1 MDENVAVARAR
12 KLLRDAGVSSV
23 PVDVEALALSQGFHV
38 SRQELPDGEAGSTFE
53 RRGKKHIWVNQ
64 KDSALRQRFT
74 ILHEIAHHVL
84 ELPSKHGDKVPSDEL
99 ERFTGRHPE
108 EVLCDIFAAEC
119 LVPWELIQPLAEE
132 KDFTL
137 EHVADLAE
145 QFQASRS
152 CIASRFAQASKDHLA
167 FVVAEDGVV
176 KYSIASK
183 ALKESRVWIS
193 KDIPLPRNSAAA
205 KAFKSG
211 ISGLHEADTEGL
223 DWSNSDDARRFACYE
238 QATYYAPAK
247 QTQSILIFEELD
259 QRPASNGYRSSR
271 HEDDGLLDE
280 LDGYPGWSKPRY

>member
-12 KLLRDAGVSSV
+12 KLLKDAGINTV
-23 PVDVEALALSQGFHV
+23 PVDVEPLALFLGFKV
-38 SRQELPDGEAGSTFE
+38 SRKELPDGEAGSTFE
-53 RRGKKHIWVNQ
+53 RRGQKHILVNE
-64 KDSALRQRFT
+64 KDSVLRQRFT

-84 ELPSKHGDKVPSDEL
+84 ELPSKHGEKVPADEL

-119 LVPWELIQPLAEE
+119 LVPWGLIHPLAEE

-137 EHVADLAE
+137 EHLAELAE
-145 QFQASRS
+145 QFQASRA
-152 CIASRFAQASKDHLA
+152 CIASRFAQASNNHLA
-167 FVVAEDGVV
+167 FVVAEDGVI
-176 KYSIASK
+176 KYSIVSK

-205 KAFKSG
+205 KAFNSG
-211 ISGLHEADTEGL
+211 ISGLHEADSEGA

-238 QATYYAPAK
+238 QSIYYAPAK
-247 QTQSILIFEELD
+247 QTQSILIFEELE
-259 QRPASNGYRSSR
+259 RPVLGGHRSNR
-271 HEDDGLLDE
+271 DDDDLLEE

>member
-1 MDENVAVARAR
+1 MDENVAVALAR
-12 KLLRDAGVSSV
+12 KLMKDANVIAA
-23 PVDVEALALSQGFHV
+23 PVDVEALALSLGFHV
-38 SRQELPDGEAGSTFE
+38 SRKELEEGEAGITFE
-53 RRGKKHIWVNQ
+53 RRGKKHICVNQ
-64 KDSALRQRFT
+64 KDSLLRQRFT

-84 ELPSKHGDKVPSDEL
+84 KLPSKHGEKVPSNEL
-99 ERFTGRHPE
+99 ERFTGRPLE

-119 LVPWELIQPLAEE
+119 LVPWQLIQPLAEE
-132 KDFTL
+132 RDFTL
-137 EHVADLAE
+137 EHLSDLAE

-167 FVVAEDGVV
+167 FVVSEDGVV
-176 KYSIASK
+176 KYSIVSK

-193 KDIPLPRNSAAA
+193 KDIPLPPNSAAA

-238 QATYYAPAK
+238 QATYFAPAK

-259 QRPASNGYRSSR
+259 ARPVSSEYRASYDN
-271 HEDDGLLDE
+271 DGLLEE

>member
-12 KLLRDAGVSSV
+12 KLLKDAGVTTA
-23 PVDVEALALSQGFHV
+23 PVDVEALALSRGFHV

-53 RRGKKHIWVNQ
+53 RRGKKHILVNK
-64 KDSALRQRFT
+64 KDSLLRQRFT

-84 ELPSKHGDKVPSDEL
+84 ELPSKHGEKVPSDEL

-108 EVLCDIFAAEC
+108 EILCDIFAAEC
-119 LVPWELIQPLAEE
+119 LAPWELIQPLAEE
-132 KDFTL
+132 RDFTL
-137 EHVADLAE
+137 EHLSDLAE

-176 KYSIASK
+176 KYSIVSK
-183 ALKESRVWIS
+183 ALKEARVWVN
-193 KDIPLPRNSAAA
+193 KDIPLPQNSAAA

-211 ISGLHEADTEGL
+211 ISGLHEADTEGS
-223 DWSNSDDARRFACYE
+223 DWSHSDDARRFACYE
-238 QATYYAPAK
+238 QATYYVPAK

-259 QRPASNGYRSSR
+259 QRPVSNGCRTFR
-271 HEDDGLLDE
+271 DDDGLLDE

>member
-1 MDENVAVARAR
+1 MDENVAVTRAR
-12 KLLRDAGVSSV
+12 KLLMEAGLKTA
-23 PVDVEALALSQGFHV
+23 PVDVEALAHFLGFKV
-38 SRQELPDGEAGSTFE
+38 SRKELPDGEAGSTFE
-53 RRGKKHIWVNQ
+53 RRGQKHILVNE
-64 KDSALRQRFT
+64 KDGVLRQRFT
-74 ILHEIAHHVL
+74 VLHEIAHHVL
-84 ELPSKHGDKVPSDEL
+84 ELPSKHGEKVPADEL

-137 EHVADLAE
+137 EHLAELAE
-145 QFQASRS
+145 QFQASRA
-152 CIASRFAQASKDHLA
+152 CIASRFAQASNDHLA

-176 KYSIASK
+176 KYSIVSK

-205 KAFKSG
+205 KAFNSG
-211 ISGLHEADTEGL
+211 ISGLHEADSEGL

-238 QATYYAPAK
+238 QAIYYAPAK

-259 QRPASNGYRSSR
+259 ERPVSTGYRSSR
-271 HEDDGLLDE
+271 DDDDGLLDE
-280 LDGYPGWSKPRY
+280 LDGFPGWSKPRY

>member
-1 MDENVAVARAR
+1 MDENVAVAKAR
-12 KLLRDAGVSSV
+12 KLLKDAGVRTA

-53 RRGKKHIWVNQ
+53 RRGKKHILVNKQ
-64 KDSALRQRFT
+64 DSLLRQRFT

-84 ELPSKHGDKVPSDEL
+84 ELPSRHGETVPAGEL
-99 ERFTGRHPE
+99 ERFTGRHRE

-137 EHVADLAE
+137 EHLADLTE

-152 CIASRFAQASKDHLA
+152 CIASRFAQASKNHLA

-176 KYSIASK
+176 KYSIVSK
-183 ALKESRVWIS
+183 ALREARVWIRTG
-193 KDIPLPRNSAAA
+193 IPLPKNSAAF
-205 KAFKSG
+205 KAFNSG
-211 ISGLHEADTEGL
+211 VSGLHEADSEGC
-223 DWSNSDDARRFACYE
+223 DWSHSDDARRFACFE
-238 QATYYAPAK
+238 QATYYIPAK

-259 QRPASNGYRSSR
+259 QRPASSGYRSSS
-271 HEDDGLLDE
+271 DNDGLLEE
-280 LDGYPGWSKPRY
+280 LDGYPGWSKPRN